1 MMESRGPLTCT
12 LTANVFRHVSALHY
26 PPPLVCALGQDSTA
40 VKADV
45 AGLTPSLVT
54 EEASRSPRSES
65 GQPDRSRFSSP
76 VRAPCESHE
85 ARWPG
90 KRAGSQ
96 AILQLTP
103 AVSKL

>member
-26 PPPLVCALGQDSTA
+26 PPPSVCALGQDSTA